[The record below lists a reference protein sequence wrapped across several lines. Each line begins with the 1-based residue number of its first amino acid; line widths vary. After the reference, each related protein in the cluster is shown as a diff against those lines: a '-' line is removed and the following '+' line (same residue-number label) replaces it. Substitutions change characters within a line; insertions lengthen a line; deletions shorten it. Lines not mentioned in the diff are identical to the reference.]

1 MCEDAMTKET
11 YEWKRLLGLQ
21 VSEGQSVT
29 AMLGALQQAGRQGAG
44 VVAESL
50 HLICKLVVVA
60 CNPRLGRRKQENCYK
75 LKLGLA

>member
-1 MCEDAMTKET
+1 M
-11 YEWKRLLGLQ
+11 
-21 VSEGQSVT
+21 T

-60 CNPRLGRRKQENCYK
+60 CNPRLGRLKQENCSCSS
-75 LKLGLA
+75 